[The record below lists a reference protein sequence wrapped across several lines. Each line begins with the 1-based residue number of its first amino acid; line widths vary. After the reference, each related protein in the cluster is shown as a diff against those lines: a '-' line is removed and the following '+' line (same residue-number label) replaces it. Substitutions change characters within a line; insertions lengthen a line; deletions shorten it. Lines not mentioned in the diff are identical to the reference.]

1 MAQKN
6 LFLFNQVDGRTSLFY
21 NCVHVSNEFL

>member
-6 LFLFNQVDGRTSLFY
+6 LFFNQVDGRTSLFY